1 MLVGQRAKGLGRH
14 RPIGDLHGQL
24 AASGGPFLFGDF
36 CIADAFYAPVCW
48 RIRGYALPVPAA
60 LQAYIERVLALPAM
74 QEWTQAA
81 LAEHDFLLED
91 EPYRT
96 KPDW

>member
-1 MLVGQRAKGLGRH
+1 MRAA
-14 RPIGDLHGQL
+14 P
-24 AASGGPFLFGDF
+24 ATFGGM
-36 CIADAFYAPVCW
+36 
-48 RIRGYALPVPAA
+48 
-60 LQAYIERVLALPAM
+60 LALPAM

-81 LAEHDFLLED
+81 LAEHDFVADD